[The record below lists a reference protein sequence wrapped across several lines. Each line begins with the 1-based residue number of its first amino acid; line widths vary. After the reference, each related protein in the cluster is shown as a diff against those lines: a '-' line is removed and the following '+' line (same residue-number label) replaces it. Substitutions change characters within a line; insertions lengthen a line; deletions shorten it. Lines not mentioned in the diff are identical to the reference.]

1 LFRSVSKVKTVFFI
15 GTLGTTL
22 YIKHLRYLF
31 RSIRKVTLEHD
42 LEQRQKQTQTTN
54 K

>member
-15 GTLGTTL
+15 GTLGTTININNL
-22 YIKHLRYLF
+22 QDLF